1 MGNVVQA
8 GAGPNPAHLAASAG
22 GVPMRAPATTVN
34 KLCLSGLTA
43 IAQAAVQVA
52 TGYSEIVVAGGT
64 ESMSGAPYLVPGRG
78 AA

>member
-1 MGNVVQA
+1 M
-8 GAGPNPAHLAASAG
+8 GPNPARLAAAKG
-22 GVPMRAPATTVN
+22 GIPMTVPAVTVN

-43 IAQAAVQVA
+43 IAQAAMQVA
-52 TGYSEIVVAGGT
+52 SGYSSVVVAGGT